1 MSNRKT
7 TDSFSVDPGVLD
19 QLRNLA
25 RSRGISK
32 AQAIRDA
39 IDQYLRKAQEASDNG
54 ARHDLSTCC
63 Q

>member
-1 MSNRKT
+1 MSTRKT

-25 RSRGISK
+25 KSRGISK

-39 IDQYLRKAQEASDNG
+39 IDLYLRKSQEAG
-54 ARHDLSTCC
+54 EGHARQDLSACC
-63 Q
+63 